1 MFGFTRHHA
10 SWDRNLILLYDRQS
24 CLHWRIF
31 CVYISALGSARRGVQ
46 LQNANIDYAG
56 NISRRVG
63 RLVAAREIS
72 TRGPCSPTR
81 MSSEAGEAEYSK
93 VKRLNPQLWDLLY
106 SKSAGQYI
114 KAAAPHEYSK

>member
-1 MFGFTRHHA
+1 
-10 SWDRNLILLYDRQS
+10 
-24 CLHWRIF
+24 
-31 CVYISALGSARRGVQ
+31 
-46 LQNANIDYAG
+46 
-56 NISRRVG
+56 
-63 RLVAAREIS
+63 
-72 TRGPCSPTR
+72 